1 MTVYAFGTRIPKID
15 PSAWIHPAADVTG
28 KVIIGPNVY
37 VGSGAVLRGD
47 FGTIIIGAGSAVEE
61 NVTIHARPSGKTIIE
76 ENVTIGHAAM
86 LHNCTIHAGALIG
99 MNATVSDYAEIG
111 AGAIVAEG
119 AVVKRK
125 SVIAPQMIAAGIP
138 ATEIGPVPEMN
149 AKIANEGASVYADL
163 AKQYPKKLRALAPEE
178 YLTAGSDDADATNE

>member
-1 MTVYAFGTRIPKID
+1 MTVYAFGTRIPRID
-15 PSAWIHPAADVTG
+15 HSAWIHPAADITG

-47 FGTIIIGAGSAVEE
+47 FGTIIVGAGTAVEE

-86 LHNCTIHAGALIG
+86 IHNCTIHAGALIG
-99 MNATVSDYAEIG
+99 MNATVSDYAEVG
-111 AGAIVAEG
+111 SGAIVAEG

-125 SVIAPQMIAAGIP
+125 SVIAPNMIAAGVP
-138 ATEIGPVPEMN
+138 ATEIGPVPEIN

-163 AKQYPKKLRALAPEE
+163 AKQYPKKLRVLSPDE
-178 YLTAGSDDADATNE
+178 YLTSESNDSEPVDE